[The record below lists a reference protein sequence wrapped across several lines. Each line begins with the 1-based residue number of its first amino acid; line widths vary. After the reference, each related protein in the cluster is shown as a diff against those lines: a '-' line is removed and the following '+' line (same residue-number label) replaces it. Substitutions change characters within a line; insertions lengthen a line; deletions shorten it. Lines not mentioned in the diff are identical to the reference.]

1 MFNAKNTTEQS
12 REAVVHCSMEWSRDA
27 AEKVKDTIEKAFYAG
42 LLNDNWTVKVQRQNG
57 GKLRVWIDT
66 ENKAQ

>member
-1 MFNAKNTTEQS
+1 MQTQDATKPQS
-12 REAVVHCSMEWSRDA
+12 RPAIVQCSMEWSREA

-42 LLNDNWTVKVQRQNG
+42 LLGDNWTVKVKRQNG

-66 ENKAQ
+66 ENKT

>member
-1 MFNAKNTTEQS
+1 
-12 REAVVHCSMEWSRDA
+12 MEWSREA

-42 LLNDNWTVKVQRQNG
+42 LLGDNWTVKVKRQNG

-66 ENKAQ
+66 ENKT